1 MQPTASRRG
10 DADDV
15 KDGGTGRGP
24 VAVVVVTY
32 NSADVVAGLLESL
45 PAGLGDVPAQV
56 VVVDNGSRDDT
67 LEVVRSTAP
76 DATVV
81 ATGRNDGYAAGINAG
96 VAEAG
101 NAVAILV
108 LNPDVRLG
116 PGCVPELLRALD
128 RTGAGVVVPRLDDAA
143 GQLIHSRRREPTLR
157 RTLADALLGAERA
170 GRIADLGEV
179 VTDPGAYRVE
189 SATDWAEGST
199 QLISAACWRAAGPW
213 DESYFLYSEETDFAL
228 RARDS
233 GYQTWFVPAAHAVHL
248 EGGSAGKPALWRLL
262 VANRL
267 RLYGRRHSPVA
278 TTAFW
283 AVLVLREAS
292 RAAVGKATSRAALR
306 ALLSLSYLRDRPGP
320 HSVAPVG
327 PGARSV
333 RPARLP
339 AREAGRRPAR
349 P

>member
-10 DADDV
+10 DSDDV

-81 ATGRNDGYAAGINAG
+81 ATGRNGGYAAGINAG

-170 GRIADLGEV
+170 GRIANLGEV

-213 DESYFLYSEETDFAL
+213 DESYFLYSERRTSPCV
-228 RARDS
+228 RA
-233 GYQTWFVPAAHAVHL
+233 T
-248 EGGSAGKPALWRLL
+248 GGTKRGSCPRLT
-262 VANRL
+262 
-267 RLYGRRHSPVA
+267 PC
-278 TTAFW
+278 
-283 AVLVLREAS
+283 
-292 RAAVGKATSRAALR
+292 TSRAVPQASPPSGVCWSPTGCGCTVVATLR
-306 ALLSLSYLRDRPGP
+306 WRPPLSGP
-320 HSVAPVG
+320 CSCCG
-327 PGARSV
+327 
-333 RPARLP
+333 RPAGQRS
-339 AREAGRRPAR
+339 ARRPAGR
-349 P
+349 H